1 MKSNVVLQSKDRVL
15 LGVNVSVMSKDGYV
29 CITDATEALNKKRL
43 SKGMQIKKVGEIIST
58 SAFNERCNELVNK
71 LSNRELLKREN
82 YRLKN
87 NDMKINGLIDLGKMG
102 LAYKKGRGETQ
113 KWFVNPYLFVMIA
126 LEMDPEIYAEVIIW
140 LTDGLIENRNQAG
153 DAYIKMCSAVSKVV
167 SNNDELSDKI
177 KRVAKG
183 INFVVFN
190 KHEDGIRNSAS
201 KDELNDIIAIENVIA
216 ALVDGDFLKDYN
228 SIINYLGSEWKKKW
242 GNPVLALK

>member
-43 SKGMQIKKVGEIIST
+43 SNGMQTKKVGEIIST

-87 NDMKINGLIDLGKMG
+87 NNMKINGLIDLGKMG
-102 LAYKKGRGETQ
+102 LAYKKGRGEAQ

-167 SNNDELSDKI
+167 SDKNELSDKI

-190 KHEDGIRNSAS
+190 RHEDGIRNSAS

-216 ALVDGDFLKDYN
+216 ALVDGNFLKDYN
-228 SIINYLGSEWKKKW
+228 SIINYLGNEWKKKW

>member
-15 LGVNVSVMSKDGYV
+15 LGVNVSVMSKDGYI
-29 CITDATEALNKKRL
+29 CITDAMKALSMKREKKGLAPKQLSHIMETEAFK
-43 SKGMQIKKVGEIIST
+43 
-58 SAFNERCNELVNK
+58 ERCVELVNK
-71 LSNRELLKREN
+71 LGDRMLLNRRNVLSNNPDLKISN
-82 YRLKN
+82 IQQLSK
-87 NDMKINGLIDLGKMG
+87 IDLAYRKGK
-102 LAYKKGRGETQ
+102 GETQ

-167 SNNDELSDKI
+167 SNKDELSDKI

-190 KHEDGIRNSAS
+190 RHEDGIRNSAS
-201 KDELNDIIAIENVIA
+201 KDELNDIIDLENVIS
-216 ALVDGDFLKDYN
+216 ALVDDGFLKDYN
-228 SIINYLGSEWKKKW
+228 SIINYIGNKWTKKW